1 MALSLIIG
9 IGILSFLFLYFAFN
23 LDRDHFLLKLFL
35 IFFFCAT
42 IMLIP
47 NASIN
52 DTCSPVLANETII
65 GPTTHKVYTE
75 FCSSDAATTTEVSL
89 LKLVTWWFRIF
100 VMYFSIY
107 IFYHWTKS
115 SEAFTKW
122 FGKGKE

>member
-1 MALSLIIG
+1 MALSLIVG
-9 IGILSFLFLYFAFN
+9 IGILSVLFLFFAFN

-65 GPTTHKVYTE
+65 GATTYKVYTE

-100 VMYFSIY
+100 V
-107 IFYHWTKS
+107 IFHPP
-115 SEAFTKW
+115 FTITSTHPLVN
-122 FGKGKE
+122 